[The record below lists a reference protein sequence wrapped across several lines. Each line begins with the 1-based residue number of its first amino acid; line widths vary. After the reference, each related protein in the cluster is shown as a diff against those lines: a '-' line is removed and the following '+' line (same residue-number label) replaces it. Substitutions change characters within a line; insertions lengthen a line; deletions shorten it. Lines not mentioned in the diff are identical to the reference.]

1 MQAGPVADISI
12 PKEADGTPKGYA
24 FCQYTSVE
32 SAVYAWELFQDLL
45 TLFGRP
51 LRVQFSPQGNVDT

>member
-1 MQAGPVADISI
+1 MQAGPVTDISL

-24 FCQYTSVE
+24 FCQYCSVE
-32 SAVYAWELFQDLL
+32 SAVYARELFQDLI

-51 LRVQFSPQGNVDT
+51 LRVAFSPQGNVDT